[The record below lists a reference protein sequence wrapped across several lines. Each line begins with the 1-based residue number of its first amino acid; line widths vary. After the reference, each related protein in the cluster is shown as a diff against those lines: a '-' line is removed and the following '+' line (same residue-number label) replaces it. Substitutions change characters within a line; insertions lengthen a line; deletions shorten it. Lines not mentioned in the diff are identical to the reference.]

1 MAKTTIKRTKI
12 TYSDRGQGDAILFVH
27 GFSLN
32 KSMWKAQLA
41 SLSRHYRCIA
51 PDLRGHGSSQGVPG
65 TYTVD
70 ILADDLKGLLNHL
83 GIRRVTLVGFSMGG
97 YVAFAFYRKYPG
109 SVRSLVLAD
118 TRPQA
123 DSPEAKQGR
132 ETTAQTVLR
141 EGGAGIAKSLAGR
154 MLAPA
159 SVQQRPAL
167 VQSVQAIMT
176 STPVNGWVG
185 DLRGLAARPDS
196 MDTLAKI
203 TCPTLILVGDQDA
216 VTPPA
221 DSRLMAE
228 KIKKAKLVV
237 IPQAGHLAPM
247 EQPRAFN
254 KALREFLGS

>member
-1 MAKTTIKRTKI
+1 MARATIKRTKFS
-12 TYSDRGQGDAILFVH
+12 YSDRGHGDAVLFVH
-27 GFSLN
+27 GFPLN
-32 KSMWKAQLA
+32 KSMWKSQLA
-41 SLSRHYRCIA
+41 SLSPYYQCIA
-51 PDLRGHGSSQGVPG
+51 PDLRGHGSSQDVSG

-70 ILADDLKGLLNHL
+70 ILADDLKGLLDRL
-83 GIRRVTLVGFSMGG
+83 GIHRVTLVGFSMGG
-97 YVAFAFYRKYPG
+97 YVAFAFYRKYPR

-132 ETTAQTVLR
+132 ETAAQTVLT
-141 EGGAGIAKSLAGR
+141 EGTTGIATTLTGR

-159 SVQQRPAL
+159 SQQRPAL
-167 VQSVQAIMT
+167 VQSVKTIMT

-221 DSRLMAE
+221 DSQLMAE
-228 KIKKAKLVV
+228 RIKDAKLVT
-237 IPQAGHLAPM
+237 ISGAGHLSPM

-254 KALREFLGS
+254 RALRQFLQG